1 MKKLIS
7 VVLAVLMI
15 SAICVPAFAAPAE
28 QTITTPTSGTAVVKV
43 KKDSLDAAEW
53 YVVKIPADKEIAW
66 DTTSVDMSY
75 SVACQLEEGKSIDV
89 TVTASDG
96 NEMKDTN
103 LSGKDTIAFTPT
115 GFTDGHFDAVTGTGT
130 SVGDASPVS
139 HTVTL
144 SILPTAWDGIAIS
157 VYQTTLTYTV
167 AVNNPAI

>member
-43 KKDSLDAAEW
+43 KEDSLDPAEW

-89 TVTASDG
+89 TVTDS
-96 NEMKDTN
+96 NSNKMTDTE
-103 LSGKDTIAFTPT
+103 GGDDTIAFTPT
-115 GFTDGHFDAVTGTGT
+115 GFTDGHFDAVT

-157 VYQTTLTYTV
+157 IYQTTLTYTV
-167 AVNNPAI
+167 AVNPA

>member
-15 SAICVPAFAAPAE
+15 SAICVPAFAAPDE
-28 QTITTPTSGTAVVKV
+28 QTITTPKSSEPVVVKV
-43 KKDSLDAAEW
+43 KEDSLDAAEW

-89 TVTASDG
+89 TVTDS
-96 NEMKDTN
+96 NSNKMTDTE
-103 LSGKDTIAFTPT
+103 GGDDTIAFTPT

-167 AVNNPAI
+167 AVNNPA